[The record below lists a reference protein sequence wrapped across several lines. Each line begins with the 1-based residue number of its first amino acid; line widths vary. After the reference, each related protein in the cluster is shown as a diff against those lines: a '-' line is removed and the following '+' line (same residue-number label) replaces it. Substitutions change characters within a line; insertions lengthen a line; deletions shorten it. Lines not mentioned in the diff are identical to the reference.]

1 MNGARVNYI
10 AVVATAVLYWL
21 IGAVWYSPWL
31 FASQWLAL
39 IGKNMDELKK
49 NGSMPYVGAFLAN
62 LVIAYVLA
70 RIVIYGRAQ
79 TLFKGFQIGLILS
92 LAFVATT
99 SLTVYLYEGR
109 SLQLFLINAGYPVAG
124 MSVMGTILAVWRK
137 RESPAS

>member
-10 AVVATAVLYWL
+10 AVAATAILYWL

-49 NGSMPYVGAFLAN
+49 NGSVPYIGSFLAN

-70 RIVIYGRAQ
+70 RIVIYARAQ
-79 TLFKGFQIGLILS
+79 TLLKGFQIGLILS

-99 SLTVYLYEGR
+99 SLTQYLFEGR
-109 SLQLFLINAGYPVAG
+109 SIQLFLINAGYAVVG
-124 MSVMGTILAVWRK
+124 MSVMGAILAVWRK
-137 RESPAS
+137 HESPAS